1 MSIHANIQ
9 LTKLESRKPQII
21 KTKHWTK
28 AANKTCHVFC
38 NGPIFGIVGFGIRFE
53 DPGDKQGK
61 QEEGKDDFNN
71 NDKYGKHLWS
81 LVVGEFRLV

>member
-1 MSIHANIQ
+1 M
-9 LTKLESRKPQII
+9 
-21 KTKHWTK
+21 
-28 AANKTCHVFC
+28 
-38 NGPIFGIVGFGIRFE
+38 GFGIRFE
-53 DPGDKQGK
+53 YPGDKQGK